1 LGGKPRH
8 GRRSR
13 TGVAAVA
20 VAILSLFLGACGDDD
35 SSPSSN
41 AKEDARPFEVK
52 VVRAEFPTRQ
62 RLGETTLLRIG
73 VRNTGEEQVPAL
85 TMTVSVGGE
94 AGQASSLPFG
104 IRSAEPGLAQPDRP
118 VWALSEKYP
127 KAGGSEDSAGAE
139 NASRKSF
146 DFGPLKPGK
155 TIEAIWKLTASRT
168 GAYRLLYKVGA
179 GLTGE
184 SRAETSAGV
193 EPGGS
198 FAVRITEVP
207 PDTIVTDSG
216 EVVEIT
222 KHGEQTQANR

>member
-1 LGGKPRH
+1 MGI
-8 GRRSR
+8 
-13 TGVAAVA
+13 AA
-20 VAILSLFLGACGDDD
+20 AILSLSLGACGNDD
-35 SSPSSN
+35 SPSSA
-41 AKEDARPFEVK
+41 AKEDAGPFEVK

-62 RLGETTLLRIG
+62 RLAETSLLRIG
-73 VRNTGEEQVPAL
+73 VRNTGEETVPSL

-118 VWALSEKYP
+118 VWALAEKYP
-127 KAGGSEDSAGAE
+127 KVAGSEESAGAE
-139 NASRKSF
+139 NASRKTF
-146 DFGPLKPGK
+146 DFGPLKPDE

-168 GAYRLLYKVGA
+168 GAYRLLYAVGA

-184 SRAETSAGV
+184 TRAETAAGV

-198 FAVRITEVP
+198 FATRITEVP

-222 KHGEQTQANR
+222 KPGEQTRANR

>member
-1 LGGKPRH
+1 V
-8 GRRSR
+8 
-13 TGVAAVA
+13 GVAA
-20 VAILSLFLGACGDDD
+20 AIFALLLGACGDGD
-35 SSPSSN
+35 SSPSST
-41 AKEDARPFEVK
+41 AKKDAGPFEVK
-52 VVRAEFPTRQ
+52 IVRAEFPTRQ
-62 RLGETTLLRIG
+62 RLGETTLLRIA
-73 VRNTGEEQVPAL
+73 VRNSGDERVPAL

-118 VWALSEKYP
+118 VWALSERYP
-127 KAGGSEDSAGAE
+127 RLAGKGKARQSAGAE

-146 DFGPLKPGK
+146 DFGPLKPGE
-155 TIEAIWKLTASRT
+155 TVDAIWKVTASRT
-168 GAYRLLYKVGA
+168 GAYRLLYEVGA

-184 SRAETSAGV
+184 ARAETAAGV

-198 FAVRITEVP
+198 FAVRITERP

-222 KHGEQTQANR
+222 KTVEQTQANR